1 MLLNLFGIV
10 CKPVVQA
17 FALLNAVKLVLIVP
31 VIRMVLAPSPVGTS
45 SAYQSEEKPEKQEE
59 DKCFEYQ
66 ERDREEKHESEN
78 PCGGDFEN

>member
-17 FALLNAVKLVLIVP
+17 FTLLNAVEPVLIVP
-31 VIRMVLAPSPVGTS
+31 VMSMAMFPSPVGAS
-45 SAYQSEEKPEKQEE
+45 SAYQSEKKPEKQEE

-66 ERDREEKHESEN
+66 ERDREEEH
-78 PCGGDFEN
+78 